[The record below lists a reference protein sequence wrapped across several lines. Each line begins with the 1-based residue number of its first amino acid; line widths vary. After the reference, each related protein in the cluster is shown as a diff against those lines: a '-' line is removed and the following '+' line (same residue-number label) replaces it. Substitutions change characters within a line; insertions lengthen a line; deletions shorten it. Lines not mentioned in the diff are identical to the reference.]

1 MVWPCEAPTG
11 YGLWATVLPVFAY
24 APMFYCCTFSCFVL
38 VEDVDPPELV
48 DPLIFF
54 VFELELDP
62 LGVFRTIRVDLV
74 LRPVCMV

>member
-1 MVWPCEAPTG
+1 M
-11 YGLWATVLPVFAY
+11 L
-24 APMFYCCTFSCFVL
+24 YCCYTFSFVL

-54 VFELELDP
+54 VFELELEP
-62 LGVFRTIRVDLV
+62 LGVFRTIRVDFV